1 MTKSTLRLLV
11 LLVLAPWGCG
21 IAATP
26 FSGAERYAAY
36 VVAGKDEAQHELH
49 DRAASLWNDI
59 QPQLTTLSN
68 REQARWWLAR
78 ADLLQFE
85 HRFDESLAAIET
97 VLKLGYEQENAYLM
111 QARIALTR
119 NELAVAERSCQ
130 ALSQYSPMD
139 VVATCLLEVKGR
151 AGDLTMSYPAL
162 VRLEERNQD
171 PSSAL
176 TRWRRQ
182 ILAEQAQLLGLY
194 NDALRWLDY
203 PNYAEQPVVAQK
215 QMIDVLIA
223 TNRLADVF
231 AVVGECPAVNAI
243 PVDSLLVRIAHA
255 ETLQGAQSCWRD
267 VTAERIEMRV
277 LRADKLHT
285 SDLAYFFTHVEP
297 DADQAMHWAELN
309 IAVAREPFDRQ
320 LLAAAEELQP

>member
-1 MTKSTLRLLV
+1 MTKNTLRLLV

-21 IAATP
+21 VAATP

-36 VVAGKDEAQHELH
+36 VIAGKDESQHELH
-49 DRAASLWNDI
+49 DRATVLWHDI
-59 QPQLTTLSN
+59 QPELTTLST

-85 HRFDESLAAIET
+85 HRFDAALDAIET
-97 VLKLGYEQENAYLM
+97 VLALGYEQENAYLM

-119 NELAVAERSCQ
+119 NELDVAERSCQ

-151 AGDLTMSYPAL
+151 SGDLTMSYPAL

-171 PSSAL
+171 PTSAL

-194 NDALRWLDY
+194 SDALRWLGY

-215 QMIDVLIA
+215 QIIDVLIA
-223 TNRLADVF
+223 TDRTAEVLEM
-231 AVVGECPAVNAI
+231 VGQCPEINAI

-255 ETLQGAQSCWRD
+255 ENLVGSQSCWRD
-267 VTAERIEMRV
+267 VTAERIELRV
-277 LRADKLHT
+277 LRADALHT

-297 DADQAMHWAELN
+297 NAEQALHWAELN

>member
-1 MTKSTLRLLV
+1 
-11 LLVLAPWGCG
+11 
-21 IAATP
+21 
-26 FSGAERYAAY
+26 RYAAY
-36 VVAGKDEAQHELH
+36 VTAGKDEAQHELH
-49 DRAASLWNDI
+49 DRAASLWHDI
-59 QPQLTTLSN
+59 QPELTELST

-85 HRFDESLAAIET
+85 HRFDESLDAIET
-97 VLKLGYEQENAYLM
+97 VLELGYEQENAYLM

-119 NELAVAERSCQ
+119 HELERAQYACQ

-151 AGDLTMSYPAL
+151 AGDLKMTYPAL
-162 VRLEERNQD
+162 QRLEARNQD
-171 PSSAL
+171 PNSAL

-182 ILAEQAQLLGLY
+182 ILAEQAQLLGL
-194 NDALRWLDY
+194 NNEALRWLGY
-203 PNYAEQPVVAQK
+203 PQYAEQPVVAQK
-215 QMIDVLIA
+215 QIIEVLIA
-223 TNRLADVF
+223 MDRLTEVF
-231 AVVGECPAVNAI
+231 NVVGECPKINAL

-255 ETLQGAQSCWRD
+255 EMLLGAQSCWRD
-267 VTAERIEMRV
+267 VTAERIDMRV

-297 DADQAMHWAELN
+297 DANQAMHWAELN